1 MTVARATVR
10 KIALDRVPGAP
21 GRASGGAGLATGTV
35 ARQLQQRL
43 GNQGTQRFITAARAA
58 ADSAGTQAGLR
69 VSSPSDPAELEAHAA
84 GKAIA
89 NMALPGAH
97 AAARASAAPV
107 SAHAIHRDALPG
119 AALEK
124 DGSGERRAGVGLSKQ
139 IEASK
144 SGGAPLPPAVRNFMA
159 PRFGADFSGVR
170 IHTSAQAGQLSTALN
185 ARAFTVGQHIFFGQ
199 GQFAPDTQAGRELI
213 AHELTHIIQQGG
225 SVQRS
230 AGDGV
235 IQREGLD
242 LPSIDDVLE
251 FGEAAGWK
259 MLEQVAPAT
268 VPIVKKG
275 PAGIFD
281 WLKDQ
286 AGSAVEGALSGLMA
300 PVHTITGAGAQLSAQ
315 FGPMLAV
322 LQSAAAKIARND
334 CTPLREAAEKIEKT
348 AERLLTP
355 VVEKLQPVVA
365 KVKSFL
371 DAVWDKLGAPI
382 WNWMKQYAS
391 DQWDLIKL
399 IGGQIQAAANWIW
412 DKTALVRTLADKA
425 WTWLKNKLGIGEG
438 AQGKDGLL
446 QWVQGKLEAAWKVIK
461 AKLEPFKK
469 ELTVIGTVVGTVA
482 LAISP
487 AGPVLAIG
495 AAVVGA
501 AQGLRWIAANWG
513 KGNMIVQSRVYLE
526 KTLIP
531 TLTGAATRLGN
542 AVAGLATTLSGV
554 LGSLA
559 AGMARAVTAIDGSLF
574 SLAAKAVK
582 WLSAQAAALATW
594 AETELGQVKS
604 WLNQAVDKLGAFLG
618 RIGAFLARVGKVVL
632 DIWGLGPLIGEKLW
646 NAVPACIRDPIV
658 DFLIPI
664 ILRQIEIFQEL
675 VRDNEAW
682 QKAKASVGKIIR
694 LVFKDGDLMGAVKA
708 TFDLILRIFNV
719 PAELL
724 VTLARKA
731 ASAWDVVSKKP
742 LQFIKN
748 TVRSLGHGFKRL
760 WANFGT
766 HLRFGL
772 EGWLFGELKEKNIAP
787 PKSWTAPADIFYFV
801 LDVLGLSV
809 NHMWELVKKRFRPE
823 KVEVVRKRIGQAGK
837 VLNWIN
843 NAVDTTKSPAE
854 NTRGMISQAKD
865 FAVGILGD
873 IATWVAGKVAQEL
886 AMMAA
891 AAAASAG
898 LSEVLDIARRI
909 YKAIVTATRWL
920 RKILDMVNQALD
932 NVLAIAGGAVEQ
944 VGVTFEKIMH
954 HGMPIVVS
962 FLADQ
967 VGLGGVS
974 AALRSAVDKL
984 REKVDKAILW
994 LIDKV
999 KAALEGLINLAK
1011 AGVAAL
1017 KNWWNMREPIT
1028 GTDGAPHTLYFSGSG
1043 MGAELTV
1050 ASTPAPVSSFLST
1063 IGPLVSSSADP
1074 AVKSAYTTAER
1085 LSQDIDK
1092 MRTEL
1097 EKTDNPRHPDEVDKL
1112 NKAMTRLAKSLE
1124 PLTPLYFPPKV
1135 PAGLPK
1141 VNDLIQLKNPR
1152 NAIARLTA
1160 IDPMKGGVE
1169 LYRYAILRVPD
1180 NNGITGIGAMSPS
1193 TFPKDFWI
1201 YEGDLRALY
1210 MGPTPSKYSDVGETV
1225 KKRMAAQGKFDL
1237 GKQQVYSLRD
1247 KSWHALANCDM
1258 GHIIDAVTWWN
1269 SNGRLTGAQS
1279 SVVLAFMRDPANYEF
1294 EPSALNRSRG
1304 AGLKNRYLPPLV

>member
-1 MTVARATVR
+1 
-10 KIALDRVPGAP
+10 
-21 GRASGGAGLATGTV
+21 
-35 ARQLQQRL
+35 
-43 GNQGTQRFITAARAA
+43 
-58 ADSAGTQAGLR
+58 
-69 VSSPSDPAELEAHAA
+69 
-84 GKAIA
+84 
-89 NMALPGAH
+89 
-97 AAARASAAPV
+97 
-107 SAHAIHRDALPG
+107 
-119 AALEK
+119 
-124 DGSGERRAGVGLSKQ
+124 
-139 IEASK
+139 
-144 SGGAPLPPAVRNFMA
+144 
-159 PRFGADFSGVR
+159 
-170 IHTSAQAGQLSTALN
+170 
-185 ARAFTVGQHIFFGQ
+185 
-199 GQFAPDTQAGRELI
+199 
-213 AHELTHIIQQGG
+213 LTHTLQQGG

-230 AGDGV
+230 ASDGV
-235 IQREGLD
+235 IQREASD
-242 LPSIDDVLE
+242 LPLLDDVLE

-259 MLEQVAPAT
+259 MLEQVAPAA
-268 VPIVKKG
+268 VPIGKKG
-275 PAGIFD
+275 PAGILD
-281 WLKDQ
+281 WLKEQ
-286 AGSAVEGALSGLMA
+286 AGGAVEGALAGLMA
-300 PVHTITGAGAQLSAQ
+300 PVHAIGGAGTQLSAQ
-315 FGPMLAV
+315 FGPMLVA
-322 LQSAAAKIARND
+322 LQSAAARIAQND
-334 CTPLREAAEKIEKT
+334 CTPLREAAGQIEKT

-371 DAVWDKLGAPI
+371 DTVWDKLGAPI

-391 DQWDLIKL
+391 DQWDFIKL

-446 QWVQGKLEAAWKVIK
+446 QWVQGKLEAAWNLIK

-482 LAISP
+482 LAVSP

-495 AAVVGA
+495 AAIVGA
-501 AQGLRWIAANWG
+501 AQGLRWIAAHWG
-513 KGNMIVQSRVYLE
+513 KGNMIVQSRAYLE

-531 TLTGAATRLGN
+531 TLLNAATRLGN
-542 AVAGLATTLSGV
+542 AVAGLATTLSGA

-559 AGMARAVTAIDGSLF
+559 AGMARAVATIDGALF
-574 SLAAKAVK
+574 RLAVKAVQ
-582 WLSAQAAALATW
+582 WLSDQAAALATW
-594 AETELGQVKS
+594 AKTGLDQVKT
-604 WLNQAVDKLGAFLG
+604 WLNQAVQQLGAFLG
-618 RIGAFLARVGKVVL
+618 RMGTFLSRVGKVVL
-632 DIWGLGPLIGEKLW
+632 NIWALGPLIGEKLW
-646 NAVPACIRDPIV
+646 DAVPACIRDPIV
-658 DFLIPI
+658 DFIIPI

-675 VRDNEAW
+675 VRDDEAW
-682 QKAKASVGKIIR
+682 QKTKASVGKIIR
-694 LVFKDGDLMGAVKA
+694 LVFTDGDLMGAVKA

-724 VTLARKA
+724 VTLASKA
-731 ASAWDVVSKKP
+731 AAAWDVVSKKP

-748 TVRSLGHGFKRL
+748 TVRSLGHGFRRL

-766 HLRFGL
+766 HLQFGL
-772 EGWLFGELKEKNIAP
+772 EGWLFGELKEKNIVP
-787 PKSWTAPADIFYFV
+787 PQSWTAPADIFYFV

-809 NHMWELVKKRFRPE
+809 NHMWELVKKRFEPD
-823 KVEVVRKRIGQAGK
+823 KVDVVRKRIGQAGK

-843 NAVDTTKSPAE
+843 KAVDTTKSPAE

-873 IATWVAGKVAQEL
+873 IAAWVAGKVAQEL

-920 RKILDMVNQALD
+920 RKILDMVNLALD
-932 NVLAIAGGAVEQ
+932 NVMAIAGGAVEQ

-954 HGMPIVVS
+954 HGMPIVVA

-967 VGLGGVS
+967 VGLGGVG

-994 LIDKV
+994 LIDKI
-999 KAALEGLINLAK
+999 KAALAGLLNLAK

-1017 KNWWNMREPIT
+1017 KNWWNIREPIA
-1028 GTDGAPHTLYFSGSG
+1028 GKDGAPHTLYFSGSG
-1043 MGAELTV
+1043 MNAELTV

-1063 IGPLVSSSADP
+1063 IEPLVSSATDTT
-1074 AVKSAYTTAER
+1074 VKGAYENALR
-1085 LSQDIDK
+1085 LSKDIDK

-1097 EKTDNPRHPDEVDKL
+1097 EKPDNPRHPDAVDKL
-1112 NKAMTRLAKSLE
+1112 NKAMTRLARSLE
-1124 PLTPLYFPPKV
+1124 PLTPLYFPPKI
-1135 PAGLPK
+1135 PGDLPK
-1141 VNDLIQLKNPR
+1141 VNDLIQLKKPS

-1160 IDPMKGGVE
+1160 IDAMAGGVE
-1169 LYRYAILRVPD
+1169 LYRYSILRVPN
-1180 NNGITGIGAMSPS
+1180 NNGITGIGALSPS
-1193 TFPKDFWI
+1193 TFTRDFWK
-1201 YEGDLRALY
+1201 YEGELRTLY
-1210 MGPTPSKYSDVGETV
+1210 MGPTPSKYSDVGAKV
-1225 KKRMAAQGKFDL
+1225 KKRMVALGKFDE
-1237 GKQQVYSLRD
+1237 GKQQVLYLRD

-1279 SVVLAFMRDPANYEF
+1279 GAVLAFMRDPDNYEF
-1294 EPSALNRSRG
+1294 EPSAENRARG
-1304 AGLKNRYLPPLV
+1304 AKLNSKYLPPLI